1 MESKLLQTATRPVT
15 TRQLYNDKGQNP
27 ATSAQAQIE
36 RKNCINEQ
44 WAINIKW
51 GHKLTYGQ
59 QTDD

>member
-1 MESKLLQTATRPVT
+1 
-15 TRQLYNDKGQNP
+15 LYNDKGQNP

-36 RKNCINEQ
+36 RKNCINAQ

>member
-1 MESKLLQTATRPVT
+1 MKSKLLQTATRPVT
-15 TRQLYNDKGQNP
+15 TRQLYDNKGQNP

-36 RKNCINEQ
+36 RENCINEQ